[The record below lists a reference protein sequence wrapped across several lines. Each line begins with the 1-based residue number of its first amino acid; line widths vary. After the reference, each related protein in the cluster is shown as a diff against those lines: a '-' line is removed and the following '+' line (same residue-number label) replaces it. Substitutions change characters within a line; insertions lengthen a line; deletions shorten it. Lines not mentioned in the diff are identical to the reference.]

1 VGAGLTPGGETGH
14 VPGSVPVP
22 DASSV
27 PGSEDTAT
35 LDVAIV
41 GGGPVGLLLACLLA
55 QRGVAVD
62 VFEQRAAPA
71 PLSRAIGV
79 HPPGL
84 RALDAVG
91 VGDAAR
97 AAGVAIRDGR
107 VACRGRVLGA
117 LDFDEADPDLPYVLA
132 LPQADTERLLAERLA
147 ELRPGALHRGV
158 RVSTIRQFDGRVE
171 FAVDGDGADA
181 ADGRPVAHSARYL
194 VGADGVR
201 SGVRAEAGIAWR
213 AHRGR
218 ADYVMG
224 DVPDRTDAPGSA
236 LLHFEPGGVV
246 ESFPLPGGM
255 RRWVAM
261 TAWGT
266 RGAGDG
272 RPGASAALIGIV
284 AERTGDDLGAEVPDA
299 RAFTARQH
307 LADRFVAGRVV
318 LVGDAAHEVSPIGGQ
333 GMNLGWLDALHLDRA
348 LAACLDGASAVHRG
362 PLDGYDRTR
371 GRAARRAIGQAA
383 FNMSMGAPAHGLRL
397 AARNAAVRLLA
408 VGPARRRLARAFTM
422 RGL

>member
-1 VGAGLTPGGETGH
+1 MGAGLTPEGA
-14 VPGSVPVP
+14 P
-22 DASSV
+22 
-27 PGSEDTAT
+27 T

-55 QRGVAVD
+55 QRGLRVD
-62 VFEQRAAPA
+62 VFEQRAEPA

-91 VGDAAR
+91 VGEAAR
-97 AAGVAIRDGR
+97 QSGVAIRDGR
-107 VACRGRVLGA
+107 VSCRGRVLGA
-117 LDFDEADPDLPYVLA
+117 LDFAEADPDVPFVLA
-132 LPQADTERLLAERLA
+132 LPQAETERLLAERLA
-147 ELRPGALHRGV
+147 QLRPGALHRGV
-158 RVSTIRQFDGRVE
+158 RVSAIRQLDGGVE
-171 FAVDGDGADA
+171 FAVDGAGADA
-181 ADGRPVAHSARYL
+181 SGRRAADEGGGATDGGIDAPATLAARYL

-201 SGVRAEAGIAWR
+201 SGVRRQARIGWQQ
-213 AHRGR
+213 HRGR

-224 DVPDRTDAPGSA
+224 DVADRTDAPGSA

-261 TAWGT
+261 TEWGA
-266 RGAGDG
+266 RDAGVD

-284 AERTGDDLGAEVPDA
+284 AERTGDDLGTDVPDA

-307 LADRFVAGRVV
+307 LADRVVAGRIV

-348 LAACLDGASAVHRG
+348 LAACLADPPGAAAALAEYERARHRAA
-362 PLDGYDRTR
+362 
-371 GRAARRAIGQAA
+371 GRAIRQAA